1 MESQGVSRQFD
12 LFDVG
17 REGATFIPRPYQLEC
32 RRAVESAWKEH
43 DRALA
48 VVATGL
54 GKTEICASLI
64 HGADSEGLDTLCVT
78 PFIDLTAQ
86 TAGRLRSRGVACG
99 VEQASL
105 RSDARHTVA
114 CYASLLSRNRWQNY
128 VGRVKRVVIDEV
140 HLNYTKASMKMLDA
154 FLESGA
160 KILGMTA
167 TPERLG
173 DPITDYYGKPVYTYN
188 YHSALDD
195 GWLVPSKIWLS
206 ILESL
211 DCRGIRKAGGDF
223 DPVELARIMA
233 QERNVQGIC
242 SLIEQHYENL
252 PSVVFCQG
260 IWQAEAVHKGL
271 ARRGIWSSIVHSR
284 MEPEERRM
292 HLKDFED
299 GTTNIIINVGCL
311 CVGWDEPRL
320 RKLFIAKPTMSRAKY
335 NQMYGRLVRPWPKT
349 VDGLHSAEA
358 RKKAIAASPKPDF
371 EVFDIT
377 DSSRHN
383 DLRSAIDVLVPDIE
397 PLLAARIKRQIEK
410 KPASLGQ
417 LDEIVKAE
425 AEAMAREQAAKD
437 ALTEHLRAGMIGH
450 GRFSHYGRD
459 IYATAERPERVKRT
473 YTHMPFGR
481 FKGQAIKSMP
491 KPYIR
496 ILFRDFKLHADLKEA
511 LQKRLDS

>member
-1 MESQGVSRQFD
+1 MGQQYD
-12 LFDVG
+12 LFDCG
-17 REGATFIPRPYQLEC
+17 RDGTTFIPRPYQVDC
-32 RRAVESAWKEH
+32 RRIVEEAWREH
-43 DRALA
+43 DRVLA

-54 GKTEICASLI
+54 GKTEIFADLI
-64 HGADSEGLDTLCVT
+64 QRADSDGLETLTVI
-78 PFIDLTAQ
+78 PFIDLTGQ
-86 TAGRLRSRGVACG
+86 TAARYRSRGIACG
-99 VEQASL
+99 VEQSTL
-105 RSDARHTVA
+105 RSTERHTVA
-114 CYASLLSRNRWQNY
+114 CYASLLSRGRWQQY
-128 VGRVKRVVIDEV
+128 VGRVKRVCIDEV

-160 KILGMTA
+160 RILGMTA

-188 YHSALDD
+188 YHNALED
-195 GWLVPSKIWLS
+195 GWLVPAKIWLS
-206 ILESL
+206 IMESL
-211 DCRGIRKAGGDF
+211 DCRGIRKAGSDF

-233 QERNVQGIC
+233 QERNVQAIC
-242 SLIEQHYENL
+242 SLIEQHYEGL
-252 PSVVFCQG
+252 PSLVFCQG
-260 IWQAEAVHKGL
+260 IHQADAVHRGL
-271 ARRGIWSSIVHSR
+271 VRRGIWSSIVHSR

-292 HLKDFED
+292 HLRDFEE
-299 GTTNIIINVGCL
+299 GITKVIVNVGCL
-311 CVGWDEPRL
+311 CVGWDAPEL
-320 RKLFIAKPTMSRAKY
+320 RKLFIAKPTLSRPKY

-349 VDGLHSAEA
+349 VDGLHSAA
-358 RKKAIAASPKPDF
+358 DRRRAIAESPKPDF

-383 DLRSAIDVLVPDIE
+383 DLRSAIDVLVPDAD
-397 PLLAARIKRQIEK
+397 PTLVARIKRHIEK

-425 AEAMAREQAAKD
+425 AEAMAREQAARD
-437 ALTEHLRAGMIGH
+437 AMTEHLRAGMIGH

-459 IYATAERPERVKRT
+459 IYATAERPERVKRN

-481 FKGQAIKSMP
+481 FKGTAIKSIP

-496 ILFRDFKLHADLKEA
+496 ILFRDFKLHPDLKEA